1 MKIWRLFLET
11 LLILGICGCGGQA
24 QIPKSKSNITYSQ
37 ALQKALDDSR
47 QKADVVGASASVITL
62 GEKNWNGVSGM
73 SDPTTKE
80 SITPDMF
87 FDIGSIGKNYLATL
101 ILELVQEGWISL
113 DDPIDKWLG
122 SYPNVDGGITVRQL
136 LNHTSGIFDFV
147 KNPQSPWQMA
157 YRSTRIW
164 SQEEVLH
171 ELVSKPY
178 FLPGTGWH
186 YSTTNY
192 VLIRMIAEKIITT
205 GISSELNKRYFV
217 PLNLRHTVCIDPLG
231 QIPTGVV
238 IANNWL
244 RNRHVDLAPKPQTWT
259 ATSPHLIYSN
269 AEDLA
274 KWIHLLYSKEQVIDR
289 TLLDQMRT
297 FHAPTSHGIP
307 IIGLGY
313 SYNLFGI
320 PTTGY
325 GLGVTYIDH
334 EATEKFFGIKGIS
347 MCGHGGS
354 SIGYRALA
362 INIPESKTTIS
373 LLINDDTDQG
383 LMSIFRAIVKVV
395 NDYTELSM

>member
-1 MKIWRLFLET
+1 MKIWLIFLGT
-11 LLILGICGCGGQA
+11 MLMLGICGCGGQV
-24 QIPKSKSNITYSQ
+24 QKPKTKANITYSQ

-47 QKADVVGASASVITL
+47 QKAEVVGASASVITP

-73 SDPTTKE
+73 SDPTTE
-80 SITPDMF
+80 EPITPDML
-87 FDIGSIGKNYLATL
+87 FDIGSVGKNYIATL
-101 ILELVQEGWISL
+101 ILELVQEGRISL
-113 DDPIDKWLG
+113 DDPIEKWLE
-122 SYPNVDGGITVRQL
+122 SYPNVDGRITVRQL

-178 FLPGTGWH
+178 FLPGSGWH

-192 VLIRMIAEKIITT
+192 ILIRMIAEKIITT
-205 GISSELNKRYFV
+205 GICSELNERYFV

-231 QIPTGVV
+231 QIPSDIV
-238 IANNWL
+238 IANNWFKS
-244 RNRHVDLAPKPQTWT
+244 RIVDLAPKPQTWT
-259 ATSPHLIYSN
+259 STSPHLIYSN

-274 KWIHLLYSKEQVIDR
+274 QWIHSLYSKKQVIDQ
-289 TLLDQMRT
+289 TLLDQMLT
-297 FHAPTSHGIP
+297 FHTPTSHGIP

-313 SYNLFGI
+313 SYNLFGL

-325 GLGVTYIDH
+325 GLGVVYIDH

-347 MCGHGGS
+347 MWGHAGS
-354 SIGYRALA
+354 THGYRAIA
-362 INIPESKTTIS
+362 IYIPESNTTIS
-373 LLINDDTDQG
+373 LLINYDTDQDFMG
-383 LMSIFRAIVKVV
+383 IFKAIVKVV
-395 NDYTELSM
+395 NDYMDLSK

>member
-320 PTTGY
+320 STTGY

>member
-11 LLILGICGCGGQA
+11 LLILGICGCGGQV
-24 QIPKSKSNITYSQ
+24 QIPKSKPNITYSQ

-113 DDPIDKWLG
+113 NDPIDKWLG

-192 VLIRMIAEKIITT
+192 ILIRMIAEKIITT

-274 KWIHLLYSKEQVIDR
+274 KWIHLLYSKKQVIDR

-334 EATEKFFGIKGIS
+334 EATEKYFGIKGIS
-347 MCGHGGS
+347 MWGHGGS

-395 NDYTELSM
+395 NDYIELSM

>member
-113 DDPIDKWLG
+113 NDPIDKWLG